1 MNLNQVDGAGR
12 SLLHLAILRADSP
25 ACLFLLRH
33 GIQLNLQ
40 TQDAV
45 RDSAL
50 HLLARAPSASA
61 GLAEVAEAILGG
73 GDTKTGAA
81 SAADIN
87 LQNAAGETPL
97 IVAVQLRNER
107 MLQLLLGHGANLE
120 LVSLAGKPAL
130 WYALQQ
136 QEEEGEEGAEFP
148 AAARLVSAGADVSAA
163 ASAATGD
170 TLLHALAREGREA
183 ATLFLLSAGA
193 VAVDRTNR
201 RGETVLHLAA
211 EGGLATLATALLVAG
226 ADPNLQTG
234 RGAAAEEGGGGGGVW
249 RQTAL
254 HLALA
259 HRQEAVVS
267 CLLEFSRP
275 PGHQENG
282 GFATGPPL
290 DINLKNSEDETP
302 LGLALGRAGLPHLA
316 AAMLAAGADVD
327 VRNAAGLTLL
337 QQAIA
342 EGKTDAALFLLQ
354 HGADINMRT
363 PQGLT
368 PLELAVRNRSEEVT
382 PEPVF
387 VDVYGAQE
395 PIPPAFVV
403 WRLGT
408 TNRVVILARQV
419 GNRFLGSLKGLQ
431 ILYMLWYRYRKKS
444 PSNFCLVVSF
454 TRFFITVP

>member
-1 MNLNQVDGAGR
+1 MAARINQSDDSGRLPLDLALAAGQYGIAASLVEHQVNLNQMDGAGR
-12 SLLHLAILRADSP
+12 SLLHLAILRADSS

-33 GIQLNLQ
+33 GVQLNLQ

-50 HLLARAPSASA
+50 HLLARAPAASS
-61 GLAEVAEAILGG
+61 GLAQVAEAILGG
-73 GDTKTGAA
+73 ADPMTKAA

-97 IVAVQLRNER
+97 IVAVQLRKER
-107 MLQLLLGHGANLE
+107 MLQLLLAHGANLE

-136 QEEEGEEGAEFP
+136 KEEEGEEGAEFP
-148 AAARLVSAGADVSAA
+148 EAARLVSAGADVSAA

-183 ATLFLLSAGA
+183 ATLFLLSSGA
-193 VAVDRTNR
+193 AVDRANR
-201 RGETVLHLAA
+201 RGESVLHLAA

-234 RGAAAEEGGGGGGVW
+234 RGAAAEEGGGGVW

-259 HRQEAVVS
+259 HKQEAVVS
-267 CLLEFSRP
+267 CLLEFSHQ
-275 PGHQENG
+275 PGEENE
-282 GFATGPPL
+282 FATGRPL

-342 EGKTDAALFLLQ
+342 EGKTGAALFLLQ

-382 PEPVF
+382 PEPIF
-387 VDVYGAQE
+387 VDVY
-395 PIPPAFVV
+395 
-403 WRLGT
+403 RD
-408 TNRVVILARQV
+408 
-419 GNRFLGSLKGLQ
+419 
-431 ILYMLWYRYRKKS
+431 
-444 PSNFCLVVSF
+444 
-454 TRFFITVP
+454 

>member
-1 MNLNQVDGAGR
+1 MEHQVNLNQMDGAGR
-12 SLLHLAILRADSP
+12 SLLHIAILRADSP

-50 HLLARAPSASA
+50 HLLARAPAASS

-107 MLQLLLGHGANLE
+107 MLQLLLAHGANLE
-120 LVSLAGKPAL
+120 LVSVAGKPAL

-136 QEEEGEEGAEFP
+136 QEEGEEGAEFP
-148 AAARLVSAGADVSAA
+148 AAARLVSAGADVSAT

-234 RGAAAEEGGGGGGVW
+234 RGAAADEGEVW

-254 HLALA
+254 HLALE
-259 HRQEAVVS
+259 HKQEAVVS
-267 CLLEFSRP
+267 CLLEFSHQ
-275 PGHQENG
+275 PGEENE
-282 GFATGPPL
+282 FATGRPL

-327 VRNAAGLTLL
+327 VRNASGLTLL

-408 TNRVVILARQV
+408 TNRVVILARQA
-419 GNRFLGSLKGLQ
+419 GN
-431 ILYMLWYRYRKKS
+431 
-444 PSNFCLVVSF
+444 
-454 TRFFITVP
+454 

>member
-1 MNLNQVDGAGR
+1 MDGAGR

-33 GIQLNLQ
+33 GVQLNLQ

-50 HLLARAPSASA
+50 HLLARAPAASA
-61 GLAEVAEAILGG
+61 GLAEVAEAILGGG

-97 IVAVQLRNER
+97 IVAVQLRNEP
-107 MLQLLLGHGANLE
+107 MLQLLLAHGANLE

-136 QEEEGEEGAEFP
+136 EEGEEGAEFP

-163 ASAATGD
+163 ANATTGD

-193 VAVDRTNR
+193 VAVDRANR

-234 RGAAAEEGGGGGGVW
+234 RGAAADEGGVW

-254 HLALA
+254 HLALE
-259 HRQEAVVS
+259 HKQEAVVS
-267 CLLEFSRP
+267 CLLEFSHQ
-275 PGHQENG
+275 PGGENG
-282 GFATGPPL
+282 FSTGRPL

-354 HGADINMRT
+354 HRADINMRT

-395 PIPPAFVV
+395 SIPPANVA
-403 WRLGT
+403 WRPGT
-408 TNRVVILARQV
+408 TNRVVVPARQA

-431 ILYMLWYRYRKKS
+431 ILYRLW
-444 PSNFCLVVSF
+444 
-454 TRFFITVP
+454 